1 MNDAELAALENQR
14 ATEDA
19 VQKINEYVA
28 YPPVS
33 EQEDEAWDSLETL
46 GHIGRKSKV

>member
-1 MNDAELAALENQR
+1 MNDAEREALENTR

-19 VQKINEYVA
+19 IQKINEHIT

-46 GHIGRKSKV
+46 GHVGRKSRV